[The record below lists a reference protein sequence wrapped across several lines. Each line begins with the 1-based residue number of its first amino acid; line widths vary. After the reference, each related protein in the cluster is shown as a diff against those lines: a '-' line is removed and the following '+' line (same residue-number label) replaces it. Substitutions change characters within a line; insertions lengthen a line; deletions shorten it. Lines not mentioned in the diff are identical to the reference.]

1 MAGIYLHIPFCRQAC
16 YYCDF
21 HFSTNL
27 KTRQALLQAMQREAG
42 LLQHYL
48 PAGEPIETVY
58 FGGGTPSLLDAGE
71 LGALLEQLQ
80 RLFPIAEGAEISLEA
95 NPDDLTAHKL
105 DQLRQLG
112 INRLSIGIQTFQ
124 EDVLKGLNRAHT
136 AKEALQCVP
145 LARAAGFNNL
155 SIDLMYALPGQ
166 DEAAWQQDLAQA
178 LALKPEHISA
188 YGLTIEPQTAFGKWT
203 ERGQMHPPGEE
214 VGEQHYRMLVAALGR
229 GGYQHYEVSNFCLP
243 GYHSRHN
250 TAYWQQKP
258 YLGLGP
264 GAHSYNLK
272 SRHYT
277 IRNNGLYI
285 KKLEA
290 GQLPHEREELSRQDH
305 INEYLMT
312 GLRTSWGVDLD
323 YLNQQWQHPLLRE
336 HSAYIAEMLQQGQAR
351 ISNNHL
357 ILTEEGRL
365 LADEITARL
374 FLV

>member
-1 MAGIYLHIPFCRQAC
+1 LAGIYLHIPFCRQAC

-27 KTRQALLQAMQREAG
+27 KPKKALLAAMQQEAR

-48 PAGEPIETVY
+48 PAGEPIETLY
-58 FGGGTPSLLDAGE
+58 FGGGTPSLLEAEE
-71 LGALLEQLQ
+71 LGALLDLLRE
-80 RLFPIAEGAEISLEA
+80 LFPIQPGAEISLEA
-95 NPDDLTAHKL
+95 NPDDLSAEKL
-105 DQLRQLG
+105 LQLRQLG

-124 EDVLKGLNRAHT
+124 EGVLRGLNRAHT
-136 AKEALQCVP
+136 AREALQCVP

-166 DEAAWQQDLAQA
+166 SQEGWAADLAQA
-178 LALKPEHISA
+178 LALQPEHISA
-188 YGLTIEPQTAFGKWT
+188 YGLTIEPRTAFGTWT
-203 ERGQMHPPGEE
+203 ERGQLHPPGEE
-214 VGEQHYRMLVAALGR
+214 VGELHYRMLVEALQN

-285 KKLEA
+285 KTLEA
-290 GQLPHEREELSRQDH
+290 GQLPHDREELSRHDH

-312 GLRTSWGVDLD
+312 GLRTSWGIDLD
-323 YLNQQWQHPLLRE
+323 YLKKQWGHDLLQE
-336 HSAYIAEMLQQGQAR
+336 HGPYIAEMLRRGQAQLDKQY
-351 ISNNHL
+351 L
-357 ILTEEGRL
+357 ILTAEGRL